1 MNNTAHRGKHRHL
14 VSSVSGNV
22 GVNKSSCS
30 NRIAAQMY
38 SPVRCKMMPECLC
51 LSFLGGGMKSGFT
64 KGIWMRT
71 IVKLRNHI
79 GMLLITALNW
89 VIRRRSVWRTD
100 VFLGSLL

>member
-1 MNNTAHRGKHRHL
+1 
-14 VSSVSGNV
+14 
-22 GVNKSSCS
+22 
-30 NRIAAQMY
+30 
-38 SPVRCKMMPECLC
+38 
-51 LSFLGGGMKSGFT
+51 MKRGFT